1 MIRRAPAAEKCIAK
15 IRKDDLR
22 VRVLGTVIEK
32 QEDILV
38 IDDGTGQLTAY
49 FTDPNLIK
57 DLKQGDIAIVVGRP
71 LEKGYLDG
79 EIAIKAKINIYLYNK
94 VKKIIEEM
102 GGIL

>member
-1 MIRRAPAAEKCIAK
+1 MIRRAPAVEKSIAK

-38 IDDGTGQLTAY
+38 IDDGTGQLTVY
-49 FTDPNLIK
+49 FADPNSIK
-57 DLKQGDIAIVVGRP
+57 DLKQGDLAIVVGRP

-79 EIAIKAKINIYLYNK
+79 EIAIKPKININLYNK
-94 VKKIIEEM
+94 VKKIVEDA
-102 GGIL
+102 GGVL